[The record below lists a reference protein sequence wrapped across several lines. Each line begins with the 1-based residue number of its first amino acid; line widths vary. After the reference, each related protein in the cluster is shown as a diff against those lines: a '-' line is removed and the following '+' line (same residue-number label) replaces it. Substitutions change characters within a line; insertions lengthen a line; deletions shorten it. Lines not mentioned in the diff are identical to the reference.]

1 MLLFIFLAAVSS
13 AVDERAIYE
22 PKALCAPEGS
32 TVRINC
38 TYKDQR
44 GTTGVTELWFYG
56 SVEYKTHP
64 EGETIVYHTDKKLI
78 ANSHRQ
84 RVEFLGNKHTTC
96 GIKISN
102 VSREESGYYKFRYE
116 EGWWIDSKWT
126 DYKWTQL
133 PGVKVTITG
142 LKIKATPMTLKENEA
157 VTLECQMNCSLTDRV
172 FWFRKGQHLKETSQ
186 KLELQRASYEDHGSY
201 WCQTGHVRSPS
212 FLLNVFYAPRN
223 VVITGH
229 PTTGIEEGT
238 SVTLNCT
245 ALANPPGR
253 YTWVKENSGQ
263 VGSGDQLHISKF
275 NASHAGSYHCEA
287 TNDYGTTN
295 STAVNL
301 TVNENRNT
309 SYALTAVL
317 SLIILSGVSF
327 GIFNF
332 LRKRTQKTKQQ
343 KRETQGSKENVRDNV
358 YEEVSAQKDKPVQP
372 EEGQREEETLNYM
385 TVQFKGNPDKKI
397 QVKEQKKKA
406 EEINGDVIYS
416 SVFTK

>member
-1 MLLFIFLAAVSS
+1 MLLLIFLAVVSC

-22 PKALCAPEGS
+22 PKALCVPEGS

-38 TYKDQR
+38 TYKDLIE
-44 GTTGVTELWFYG
+44 TTGVTELWFYG
-56 SVEYKTHP
+56 SDGYKIRP
-64 EGETIVYHTDKKLI
+64 DGETTVYHTDKKKI

-116 EGWWIDSKWT
+116 EGQRP
-126 DYKWTQL
+126 YYRWTQI

-142 LKIKATPMTLKENEA
+142 LKIEATSMKVKENKA
-157 VTLECQMNCSLTDRV
+157 VTLECQMNCSLSDRV
-172 FWFRKGQHLKETSQ
+172 FWFRKGQHLKETSK
-186 KLELQRASYEDHGSY
+186 KLEIPRASYEDHGSY

-212 FLLNVFYAPRN
+212 FLLNVSYAPRN
-223 VVITGH
+223 VVIRGH

-253 YTWVKENSGQ
+253 YTWVKENSSQ

-275 NASHAGSYHCEA
+275 NASHEGSYHCEA
-287 TNDYGTTN
+287 TNNYGTTK

-301 TVNENRNT
+301 TVNENKNT
-309 SYALTAVL
+309 SYALIAVL
-317 SLIILSGVSF
+317 SLIILLGISL
-327 GIFNF
+327 GIFIF
-332 LRKRTQKTKQQ
+332 LR
-343 KRETQGSKENVRDNV
+343 
-358 YEEVSAQKDKPVQP
+358 
-372 EEGQREEETLNYM
+372 
-385 TVQFKGNPDKKI
+385 
-397 QVKEQKKKA
+397 
-406 EEINGDVIYS
+406 
-416 SVFTK
+416 